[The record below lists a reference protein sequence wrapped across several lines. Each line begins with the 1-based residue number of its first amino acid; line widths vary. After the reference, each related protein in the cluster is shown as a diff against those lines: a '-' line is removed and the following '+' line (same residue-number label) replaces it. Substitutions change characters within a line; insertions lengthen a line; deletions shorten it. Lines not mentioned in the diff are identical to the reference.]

1 MFGKLKTIWF
11 SILLP
16 FHFRT
21 AELSSARSHTVPSQ
35 VFSSPNSIILLRYI
49 LICTFAYNICGC
61 PLQPE
66 VAGSK
71 YTCKRLRVYEATIMC
86 EQHSLSQEVIFE
98 CWNTLKEG
106 LKENKQFK
114 EWRLI
119 YHPKKIDWTWT
130 VSMFRN
136 VDHNFEAHTR
146 TQPCLEKIFSDT

>member
-1 MFGKLKTIWF
+1 MFGKLKTILF
-11 SILLP
+11 SK
-16 FHFRT
+16 
-21 AELSSARSHTVPSQ
+21 SSQ
-35 VFSSPNSIILLRYI
+35 VFSSPNIIILLRYI
-49 LICTFAYNICGC
+49 HICTFMHNICGC

-66 VAGSK
+66 VAGLK
-71 YTCKRLRVYEATIMC
+71 FTCKRLRVYEVTIMC
-86 EQHSLSQEVIFE
+86 EQRSLSQEVVFE

-136 VDHNFEAHTR
+136 VDHNFEAHAR
-146 TQPCLEKIFSDT
+146 TQPCLEKIVIDTKMDDYS